1 MDLFRRWLSLFLKRR
16 KFLLFMMTL
25 TAEVSAFRAVNAAT
39 VDKESQLFEPVLL
52 FLREEDEPASAISTT
67 AKHIEVFCSRND
79 RIILLRFISRDS
91 GCWKDPG
98 WLILIDPKLRGPRQL
113 LAAECW
119 CFSIT
124 RMSNQFIDI
133 REQLSGGFDVELVF
147 PARCRILV
155 WEYVGHL
162 KVRCFT

>member
-16 KFLLFMMTL
+16 KVLLFMMTL

-67 AKHIEVFCSRND
+67 AKHIEVFYSRND
-79 RIILLRFISRDS
+79 RVILLRFVSRDS
-91 GCWKDPG
+91 GCRKNPG
-98 WLILIDPKLRGPRQL
+98 WLILIDPKLSGPRQL

-133 REQLSGGFDVELVF
+133 REHLSGGFHVKLVF
-147 PARCRILV
+147 PAGCRILV
-155 WEYVGHL
+155 WEYVGHSG
-162 KVRCFT
+162 